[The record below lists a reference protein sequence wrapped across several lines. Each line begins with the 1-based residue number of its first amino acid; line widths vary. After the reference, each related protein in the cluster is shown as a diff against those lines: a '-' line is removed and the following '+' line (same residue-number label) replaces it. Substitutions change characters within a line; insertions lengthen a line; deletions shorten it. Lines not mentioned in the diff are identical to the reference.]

1 MKNTIRIMEHV
12 ITRILLVPPPT
23 LRKLLYVMTFLLDM
37 ESTINKKTK
46 KTMKTGS
53 QNKAKVDKMYTIK
66 EENQNKIDKN
76 PGKSKRS

>member
-46 KTMKTGS
+46 KNDENRVTKQS
-53 QNKAKVDKMYTIK
+53 QSGQNVHDKRRK
-66 EENQNKIDKN
+66 PK
-76 PGKSKRS
+76 